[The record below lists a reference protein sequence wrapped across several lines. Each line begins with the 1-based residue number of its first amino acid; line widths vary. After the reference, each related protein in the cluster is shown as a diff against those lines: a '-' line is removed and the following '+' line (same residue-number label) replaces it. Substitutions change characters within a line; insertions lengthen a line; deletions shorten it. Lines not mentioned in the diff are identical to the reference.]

1 MNDFQKQELIDRHFG
16 YQTGGAMVKTSLV
29 RMYTQLPGFNTDVAG
44 LYAFLRS
51 WRNSKEDSDMF
62 HAVWHSKDYL
72 YIQSGLGRKAFA
84 SRLEVLE
91 RYNLVTVK
99 KSTIIPNKDV
109 IYVHDPLTRDEFAKA
124 HPKVVEEFIQKA
136 AGIEARNLEYR
147 LSELLKIEQKAEKEA
162 DS

>member
-16 YQTGGAMVKTSLV
+16 WERGSSMVKTSLV
-29 RMYTQLPGFNTDVAG
+29 RMYTQLPDFNTDVAG

-51 WRNSKEDSDMF
+51 WRNSKEDSDMH

-72 YIQSGLGRKAFA
+72 YAQSGLGRKAFA

-99 KSTIIPNKDV
+99 KSPIIPNKDV

-124 HPKVVEEFIQKA
+124 HPKVVDEFIQKA
-136 AGIEARNLEYR
+136 VGIEARNLEYR
-147 LSELLKIEQKAEKEA
+147 LSELLKIEQKAEREA